1 MKLKEYEAKNKVIQF
16 NKELYDMYK
25 DYELVEVHGPIKD
38 YRKYLFFCTGYFCTG
53 YAFCIKNQQG
63 VYIFI
68 NQGFSAPL
76 NYFNENKTDFLTIK
90 SPRINTK
97 YNELLNNRRNNE
109 L

>member
-25 DYELVEVHGPIKD
+25 DYELVRVQGPIKD
-38 YRKYLFFCTGYFCTG
+38 YRKYLFFCKG
-53 YAFCIKNQQG
+53 YAFCIKNKQG

-90 SPRINTK
+90 SPRINTN
-97 YNELLNNRRNNE
+97 YNQLLNNRRNNE